1 MRMRFSGLQQDLE
14 KALMSS
20 GTVDTKTAKK
30 FNDTQTA
37 LAVTDVVTGAG
48 AAIATPAVAGA
59 VGLGAAAS
67 AGGIAGTAAL
77 AAAFP
82 VGTII
87 VAVPLAV
94 SLGLSI
100 AGDNADK
107 KGKALTK
114 DQEYLMELV
123 EKYKKKDSKWRQKKA
138 KDWLKDYSKHLNEGN
153 KDTLGKKKN
162 KSEDRWKAKK
172 AVLEMDLTAIYI
184 AEYKTTP
191 PQPQTKQQ
199 QEKSKNIVEK
209 IQNQQKKAGELTSPF
224 NISGGRLL
232 FDKSKLQKMNT
243 RMLQRPTEVV
253 RTIEQKPQAAPQP
266 IALTLKE
273 NPAVLDGA
281 LNIPGKKDGGMS
293 KGLIGAGVLGVL
305 GIASILI

>member
-59 VGLGAAAS
+59 VGLGAAAT
-67 AGGIAGTAAL
+67 AGTTAL

-100 AGDNADK
+100 AGDDADK

-114 DQEYLMELV
+114 DQKYLMELV
-123 EKYKKKDSKWRQKKA
+123 DKYKKKDSKWRQKKA
-138 KDWLKDYSKHLNEGN
+138 KDWLKDYSKHLKEGN
-153 KDTLGKKKN
+153 KETLAPWDGKKKN
-162 KSEDRWKAKK
+162 KSEDGWKAKK

-224 NISGGRLL
+224 NISGSRLL
-232 FDKSKLQKMNT
+232 FDKSKLQ
-243 RMLQRPTEVV
+243 
-253 RTIEQKPQAAPQP
+253 
-266 IALTLKE
+266 
-273 NPAVLDGA
+273 
-281 LNIPGKKDGGMS
+281 
-293 KGLIGAGVLGVL
+293 
-305 GIASILI
+305 